1 MPLTYRWKQE
11 IESKTADGLLN
22 VYIHH
27 GATRAKSTKEL
38 KHADVVLTTY
48 GTLVSD
54 FAEPKQ
60 KKKKVRRPVD
70 GSEDEEEERAAPTRK
85 KGKPRPCLSTIS
97 ADIDQ
102 ALASK

>member
-1 MPLTYRWKQE
+1 MFLFSLVATSLTYRWKQE
-11 IESKTADGLLN
+11 IESKTADGLLT

-27 GATRAKSTKEL
+27 GSTRAKTTKDL

-60 KKKKVRRPVD
+60 KKKKARRPD
-70 GSEDEEEERAAPTRK
+70 AGSDDDDEEERAAPTRK
-85 KGKPRPCLSTIS
+85 KGKSMLSHLKNI
-97 ADIDQ
+97 
-102 ALASK
+102 